1 MSCSI
6 RNMFLF
12 LVLCVDLRRLL
23 LSIAALTRDSQ
34 VRMTA
39 QKGKGKVSIG
49 MQKRLGLTANSA
61 GGSGATNGLSSTVAI
76 SARTGMVFEEM
87 RADSSGLM
95 TPARLLAPQQQQAN
109 KYFGG
114 QTSFK
119 RPAPQ

>member
-1 MSCSI
+1 
-6 RNMFLF
+6 
-12 LVLCVDLRRLL
+12 
-23 LSIAALTRDSQ
+23 
-34 VRMTA
+34 
-39 QKGKGKVSIG
+39 

-95 TPARLLAPQQQQAN
+95 TPARLLAPQQQAN

-119 RPAPQ
+119 RPAPQYSAAISDLCK

>member
-1 MSCSI
+1 VS
-6 RNMFLF
+6 RFF
-12 LVLCVDLRRLL
+12 DF
-23 LSIAALTRDSQ
+23 DFQ

-39 QKGKGKVSIG
+39 QKGKGKVSVG

-87 RADSSGLM
+87 RADSTGLM
-95 TPARLLAPQQQQAN
+95 TPARLLAPQLQQAN

>member
-1 MSCSI
+1 
-6 RNMFLF
+6 
-12 LVLCVDLRRLL
+12 
-23 LSIAALTRDSQ
+23 
-34 VRMTA
+34 MTA

-49 MQKRLGLTANSA
+49 MQKRLGLTANSS

-95 TPARLLAPQQQQAN
+95 TPARLLAPQQQQGN